1 MTARIIKFKEK
12 ADEPVDVIAVFENVY
27 SVDSLEYPLVTL
39 MTSDNKFTVK
49 MIVPSDCYLSIEYD
63 V

>member
-1 MTARIIKFKEK
+1 MTARIMKFKEK
-12 ADEPVDVIAVFENVY
+12 EGEPASIIAVFENAC
-27 SVDSLEYPLVTL
+27 SVDTLEYPLVTL
-39 MTSDNKFTVK
+39 MSSDDKFTVK